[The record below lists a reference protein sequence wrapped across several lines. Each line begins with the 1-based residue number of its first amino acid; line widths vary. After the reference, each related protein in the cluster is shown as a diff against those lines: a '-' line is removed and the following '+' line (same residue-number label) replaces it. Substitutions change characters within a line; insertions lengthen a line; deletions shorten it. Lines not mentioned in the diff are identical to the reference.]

1 MNDLECFKIGEID
14 FPLVP
19 ASPFRNWMDAFPDR
33 HPYRCLPLS
42 IANAHAWH
50 ILSPFDIEVT
60 WNGDEKVSDLTVSS
74 TSVGDEKLAHVAMS
88 NFSRGIVTFHV
99 GYIFRTPED
108 WSIITSG
115 PANEPKDGIYPLTG
129 IIETDWLPYP
139 FTMNWQMTRPGIVRF
154 EKDEPICSII
164 PIPKSYMEAV
174 TPKIYERS
182 DDPVLDYE
190 HEAFK
195 DERMRYNVKRKSGDE
210 DAKKRAWQKHYFTGR
225 MPDGNKIDGHT
236 NKLRLKKP
244 ISCIGQTPALSIG
257 EARVDAE
264 KIKEIELDAKSK
276 TSETSSSE
284 PVKEIQC
291 THMFQPTQTKQKT
304 NRIEVSSEVVFTKKK
319 KKKNNTKWSASSF
332 LNNIKNEQSDLNI
345 SGRLNVSDGT
355 LIKAAKFHIEDIN
368 ELDTSA
374 FDFSINDSF
383 LTKEECAYLV
393 RVLDESREILD
404 EQEVSVDFWKGRI
417 LFLADIYKTHHPAYK
432 IIIDAIKKE
441 TEHIQNFYQLT
452 QPIYCDVINIVYWPE
467 GKFMPAHA
475 DNANPDGSPHGMA
488 YRDFSSICY
497 LNDDYEGGNVY
508 FTTKDTTIR
517 PKTGRN
523 LSFTG
528 GFHHEHG
535 VLKVTKGNRYS
546 LAAFYTFD
554 ESKKD
559 PWVYNER

>member
-19 ASPFRNWMDAFPDR
+19 ASPFRDWMDAFPDR

-50 ILSPFDIEVT
+50 ILCPFDIEVT
-60 WNGDEKVSDLTVSS
+60 WNGGEKVSDLTVSS

-99 GYIFRTPED
+99 GYMFRTPED

-115 PANEPKDGIYPLTG
+115 PANEPKDGVYPLTG

-139 FTMNWQMTRPGIVRF
+139 FTMNWQMTRPGTVKF
-154 EKDEPICSII
+154 EKDEPICSIM

-174 TPKIYERS
+174 TPKIYERN

-195 DERMRYNVKRKSGDE
+195 DERMRYNKKRKSGDE

-244 ISCIGQTPALSIG
+244 ISCIGQTPALSIS
-257 EARVDAE
+257 EARVDAD
-264 KIKEIELDAKSK
+264 KIKERELDIKNNVTDDSPK
-276 TSETSSSE
+276 ESEGTFTVGLNQPKNTPRKIEISSE
-284 PVKEIQC
+284 V
-291 THMFQPTQTKQKT
+291 TFTKQK
-304 NRIEVSSEVVFTKKK
+304 
-319 KKKNNTKWSASSF
+319 KNKNTKWESDST

-345 SGRLNVSDGT
+345 RGRLNISDGS
-355 LIKAAKFHIEDIN
+355 LIRPSSLHIETID
-368 ELDTSA
+368 DTKGHN

-383 LTKEECAYLV
+383 LTKEECSYLV
-393 RVLDESREILD
+393 QVLDESREVLD
-404 EQEVSVDFWKGRI
+404 NQEVSVDFWQGRI
-417 LFLADIYKTHHPAYK
+417 LFLSDIYKTHPPAYK

-441 TEHIQNFYQLT
+441 TEHIQNFYKLT

-475 DNANPDGSPHGMA
+475 DNANPDGSPHDMA

-508 FTTKDTTIR
+508 FTTQDMTIR

-528 GFHHEHG
+528 GFHHEHS

-559 PWVYNER
+559 PWVYNAR